1 MHPTG
6 TTTADTNPTTAI
18 RELPA
23 LDGSN
28 GYILE
33 RLVATSR
40 RFTCNLALIGKG
52 QRADAKSLF
61 SVATLRHAKH
71 SPLHIEAYGVD
82 ATQAL
87 DAIGE
92 SLAANPSP

>member
-1 MHPTG
+1 MHPRG
-6 TTTADTNPTTAI
+6 MTTAATDAVPAI
-18 RELPA
+18 QELPA

-40 RFTCNLALIGKG
+40 RFNCDIALIGEG

-71 SPLHIEAYGVD
+71 SPSILKQPA
-82 ATQAL
+82 
-87 DAIGE
+87 
-92 SLAANPSP
+92 